1 LLRGVT
7 FVFLLFTLLLLEI
20 EQILLLL
27 ELSTLSALDN
37 LDGDL
42 FVGVLPSVDVFQVFV
57 KVLDRPPSSVF
68 NE

>member
-1 LLRGVT
+1 MT

>member
-1 LLRGVT
+1 MLRGVT